1 MPRTSRQKKENV
13 KRNHTSFRQNDI
25 GKLMLKYLAKEKKM
39 TTTEYLDGRILKDFI
54 NSKGYRKGR
63 PFYCVETGDVFS
75 SGKECCEKYG
85 IAINELNECLHDGIS
100 ANGHTFKFIL

>member
-13 KRNHTSFRQNDI
+13 KRNHTSFRQNDT

-54 NSKGYRKGR
+54 NSKGY
-63 PFYCVETGDVFS
+63 
-75 SGKECCEKYG
+75 
-85 IAINELNECLHDGIS
+85 
-100 ANGHTFKFIL
+100 